1 MTVRALSPAGSSRRP
16 CGAFFLSHAACLE
29 SAEPHEAHARQ
40 RMRLFSWLLRAL
52 LFFVLF
58 AFALNNQEP
67 VTVHWFFGV
76 SWTTP
81 MVIVVLI
88 SFALGAALG
97 VLAMVPAWWRGWRSV
112 KREAKRQRLSDEA
125 VQRVDRQRSEAGL
138 DAAKGNP
145 TSDLPHPPRDGL

>member
-1 MTVRALSPAGSSRRP
+1 MRR
-16 CGAFFLSHAACLE
+16 
-29 SAEPHEAHARQ
+29 
-40 RMRLFSWLLRAL
+40 FSWLLRAF

-112 KREAKRQRLSDEA
+112 RREVKRQRLSDEA
-125 VQRVDRQRSEAGL
+125 VQRVDRQRSEAGG
-138 DAAKGNP
+138 DVP
-145 TSDLPHPPRDGL
+145 RTSSSQDLPHPPRDGL